1 VTAGA
6 AGASRRPVLVADDD
20 RDIRETV
27 RELLELE
34 GWPVVTARNGAEALE
49 AMRRTRP
56 ALVLLDLVMPVMD
69 GEEVCRRCQGD
80 PELADIPLVIVSAAV
95 GREERVRRLGAAG
108 SLEKPVRID
117 TLLDVVRRFCGAP
130 EPGSP

>member
-1 VTAGA
+1 MTA
-6 AGASRRPVLVADDD
+6 AGPPRPVLVADDD
-20 RDIRETV
+20 RDVRETV

-34 GWPVVTARNGAEALE
+34 GWPVLTARNGAEALE
-49 AMRRTRP
+49 AMRRSRP

-80 PELADIPLVIVSAAV
+80 PDLAEIPVVIVSAAV
-95 GREERVRRLGAAG
+95 GREDRVRRLGVAG
-108 SLEKPVRID
+108 SLEKPVRVD

-130 EPGSP
+130 GPRSA